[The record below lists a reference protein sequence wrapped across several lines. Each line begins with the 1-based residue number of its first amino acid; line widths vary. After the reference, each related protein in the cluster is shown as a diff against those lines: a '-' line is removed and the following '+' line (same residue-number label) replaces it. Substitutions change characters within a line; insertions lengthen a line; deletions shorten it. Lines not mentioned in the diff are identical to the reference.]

1 MYIVT
6 GAAGFIGSA
15 MVWELNQKGITD
27 ILCVDDFESSSKWK
41 NLARRRFR
49 EFIPKNELFVHLEDL
64 DPKDI
69 TAVIHFGA
77 CSSTTEKDMDFLYFN
92 NYIYSQNLANFCN
105 DNEIPFV
112 YASSA
117 ATYGL
122 GEKGFSD
129 DTSSFD
135 LIPLNPYGYSKV
147 LFDRWMEEQTFTTP
161 WAGLKFF
168 NVYGPQE
175 YHKGDMASL
184 VYKAF
189 EQIQQTGRL
198 RLFKSLDPKYKD
210 GEQMRDFVYVKDIT
224 RWTWQILEKWPKSG
238 IYNMGYGKA
247 QTWLQLADAIFT
259 SLDKPTN
266 IEWIDMPDS
275 VAKQYQY
282 FTEAEMKKL
291 RKQDIGNPEWP
302 IEKGVSDYV
311 KNYLLQSESYL

>member
-1 MYIVT
+1 MYIIT

-15 MVWELNQKGITD
+15 MIWELNEKGIHD
-27 ILCVDDFESSSKWK
+27 ILCVDDFESTNKWK
-41 NLARRRFR
+41 NLVKRRFS
-49 EFIPKNELFVHLEDL
+49 EFIPKNELFVYLEDM

-92 NYIYSQNLANFCN
+92 NYMYSQQLANYCSDN
-105 DNEIPFV
+105 DIPFV

-129 DTSSFD
+129 ESSSYD
-135 LIPLNPYGYSKV
+135 LTPLNPYGYSKV
-147 LFDRWMEEQTFTTP
+147 LFDRWMEDQKLSTK

-189 EQIQQTGRL
+189 TQIQETSSL
-198 RLFKSLDPKYKD
+198 KLFRSQDSKYKD

-224 RWTWQILEKWPKSG
+224 RWTWQILQKWPKSG
-238 IYNMGYGKA
+238 IYNMGFGKA
-247 QTWLQLADAIFT
+247 QTWLQLADAIFAAVGKKT
-259 SLDKPTN
+259 Q

-282 FTEAEMKKL
+282 FTEANMKKL
-291 RKQDIGNPEWP
+291 RSQDIGTADWP
-302 IEKGVSDYV
+302 IEKGVADYI
-311 KNYLLQSESYL
+311 KNFLLKNESYL

>member
-1 MYIVT
+1 MYIIT

-15 MVWELNQKGITD
+15 MVWELNEKGITD
-27 ILCVDDFESSSKWK
+27 ILCVDDFESSNKWK
-41 NLARRRFR
+41 NLVKRRFS
-49 EFIPKNELFVHLEDL
+49 EFIPKNELFVHLEDF
-64 DPKDI
+64 DPADI

-105 DNEIPFV
+105 DNNIPFI

-129 DTSSFD
+129 ETTNFD
-135 LIPLNPYGYSKV
+135 LMPLNPYGYSKV
-147 LFDRWMEEQTFTTP
+147 LFDRWIEEQNFSSK

-184 VYKAF
+184 VYKAYG
-189 EQIQQTGRL
+189 QIQQTGTL
-198 RLFKSLDPKYKD
+198 KLFRSLDPKFKD

-224 RWTWQILEKWPKSG
+224 RWTWQILQNWPASG

-247 QTWLQLADAIFT
+247 QTWLELADAIFGA
-259 SLDKPTN
+259 LGREKK

-282 FTEAEMKKL
+282 FTEANMKKL
-291 RKQDIGNPEWP
+291 RNHDIGNPEWP
-302 IEKGVSDYV
+302 IAKGVDDYV
-311 KNYLLQSESYL
+311 KNYLLKSETYL